1 MWFRQA
7 MMFNYGVMM
16 IILLLLCPITSGS
29 EVGNQTEPIITI
41 DDNVD
46 IAVKAYMGGFHSY
59 RSNKLLQSML
69 STPEIQMDTSYDNN
83 NYKLQLLNINDKMK
97 ILLSNDDNYHDYD
110 LGFVYINN
118 YELINDNVILER
130 FQLCFESIIECSN
143 SKTPLV
149 IIFSGLSQE
158 ADKVEY
164 LLKEAWVLLDKD
176 KYRGTIKDDSLF
188 TKFDVQIILTP
199 PSYLRE
205 DESVNIEAI
214 KAVRDALNE
223 VSIYGKPVQNY
234 LQAIQYKD
242 TSTNM
247 SHNNNNLTS
256 SQIQIE
262 TTTTATKKNSN
273 VNNVIG
279 IELFPSAVSHALDW
293 ALKATNDSIVRL
305 NKLERPEN
313 FAGFIENLIK
323 ASNDVLSDEFKA
335 AYASNTSRGDSSDSV
350 PCDYSNVLSIA
361 RQELNSKIYLR
372 LAPLYKRQVQLLRN
386 EVANSFND
394 IVTNKIEVSIYVM
407 EDLYEARD
415 NTVSNFTS
423 LLRRLTPKNA
433 PTSRWNADFEI
444 FELKQTLDD
453 FLAARK
459 SSYQLSGIYMQHHHH
474 HLIIII
480 IFSSYFILSYTMML
494 QLMMMMMVVVVY
506 VMMMM
511 MMMNASIIFHNDDK
525 YFLLRTICNS

>member
-1 MWFRQA
+1 MWFRQTNF
-7 MMFNYGVMM
+7 MMLYYGVMM
-16 IILLLLCPITSGS
+16 IILLLLCSITSGS
-29 EVGNQTEPIITI
+29 EVGNQTEPIINIDDNVVVDDTI
-41 DDNVD
+41 LTGGIKLDDNVD

-69 STPEIQMDTSYDNN
+69 SNPEIQMDASYDNN
-83 NYKLQLLNINDKMK
+83 NYKLQLLNINDQMK

-110 LGFVYINN
+110 LAFVYIKN

-143 SKTPLV
+143 SRTPLV
-149 IIFSGLSQE
+149 IIFSGLSEE

-176 KYRGTIKDDSLF
+176 KYRGRIKDDSLF

-199 PSYLRE
+199 PSY
-205 DESVNIEAI
+205 DGESVNIEAI
-214 KAVRDALNE
+214 KAVRDALDE

-234 LQAIQYKD
+234 LQAIKYKD
-242 TSTNM
+242 NSTFM

-256 SQIQIE
+256 QIE
-262 TTTTATKKNSN
+262 TVTKDKNNNNDDDKRKKKNSS

-279 IELFPSAVSHALDW
+279 IELLPSAVSHALDW

-335 AYASNTSRGDSSDSV
+335 AYASNTSRGGSISISSNNSSIATKSFSY
-350 PCDYSNVLSIA
+350 DYSNVLTIA

-386 EVANSFND
+386 EVANVFND

-415 NTVSNFTS
+415 KTVSNFTS
-423 LLRRLTPKNA
+423 LLHRLTPKNA
-433 PTSRWNADFEI
+433 PKSRWNADFEV

-453 FLAARK
+453 FLATRK
-459 SSYQLSGIYMQHHHH
+459 SSYQLSGM
-474 HLIIII
+474 
-480 IFSSYFILSYTMML
+480 
-494 QLMMMMMVVVVY
+494 
-506 VMMMM
+506 
-511 MMMNASIIFHNDDK
+511 
-525 YFLLRTICNS
+525 R

>member
-1 MWFRQA
+1 MMWFRQT
-7 MMFNYGVMM
+7 MMLYYGVMI
-16 IILLLLCPITSGS
+16 IILLLLCSIISGS
-29 EVGNQTEPIITI
+29 EVGNQTEPINRIDDNVVVDDNILTGGI
-41 DDNVD
+41 KLDDNVD

-69 STPEIQMDTSYDNN
+69 SNPEIQMDTSYDNN
-83 NYKLQLLNINDKMK
+83 NYKLQLLNINDQMK
-97 ILLSNDDNYHDYD
+97 ILLSNDGNYHDYD
-110 LGFVYINN
+110 LAFVYIKS

-143 SKTPLV
+143 SRTPLI
-149 IIFSGLSQE
+149 IIFSGLSEE

-176 KYRGTIKDDSLF
+176 KYRGRIKDDSLF

-199 PSYLRE
+199 PSYE
-205 DESVNIEAI
+205 GESVNIEAI
-214 KAVRDALNE
+214 KAVRDALDE
-223 VSIYGKPVQNY
+223 VSIYSKPVQNY
-234 LQAIQYKD
+234 LQAIKYKD
-242 TSTNM
+242 
-247 SHNNNNLTS
+247 NNNNVTS
-256 SQIQIE
+256 QIE
-262 TTTTATKKNSN
+262 TTTKDKNYNDEKKKKKKNSS
-273 VNNVIG
+273 VNNVVG
-279 IELFPSAVSHALDW
+279 IELLPSVVSHALNW

-335 AYASNTSRGDSSDSV
+335 AYASNTSRGGSSSNNSSKATQTSS
-350 PCDYSNVLSIA
+350 CDYSNVLAIA

-386 EVANSFND
+386 EVANVFND

-415 NTVSNFTS
+415 KTVSNFTS
-423 LLRRLTPKNA
+423 LLHRLTPKNA
-433 PTSRWNADFEI
+433 PKSRWNADFEV

-453 FLAARK
+453 FLATRK
-459 SSYQLSGIYMQHHHH
+459 SSYQLSGM
-474 HLIIII
+474 
-480 IFSSYFILSYTMML
+480 
-494 QLMMMMMVVVVY
+494 
-506 VMMMM
+506 
-511 MMMNASIIFHNDDK
+511 
-525 YFLLRTICNS
+525 R